1 MLGRRNTQKEGA
13 PWEWIQYADVRNEDD
28 AIFNS
33 DALQAIQKAKDMAY
47 GFRCLGVPIGQKTCI
62 GIFMKNRPEV
72 EFIDS

>member
-1 MLGRRNTQKEGA
+1 MKMTLSKHIN
-13 PWEWIQYADVRNEDD
+13 
-28 AIFNS
+28 
-33 DALQAIQKAKDMAY
+33 ALQAIQKAEDMAH